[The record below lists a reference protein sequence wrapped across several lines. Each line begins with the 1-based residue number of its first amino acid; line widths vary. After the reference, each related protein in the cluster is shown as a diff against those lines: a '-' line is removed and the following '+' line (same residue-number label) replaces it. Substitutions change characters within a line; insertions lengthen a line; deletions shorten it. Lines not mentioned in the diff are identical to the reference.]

1 MNKLF
6 SILLVLIILLGI
18 FSGVLKGQTTTLC
31 EFLYKD
37 NPTLTFILFFCVT
50 GYIFVKILGIYF
62 RYTDYEGWIF
72 TIILVG
78 IMILIAGSNEI
89 IYDTFCSGTERSP
102 GGLNEEPNRY
112 NRYF

>member
-1 MNKLF
+1 
-6 SILLVLIILLGI
+6 LI
-18 FSGVLKGQTTTLC
+18 
-31 EFLYKD
+31 
-37 NPTLTFILFFCVT
+37 
-50 GYIFVKILGIYF
+50 YI
-62 RYTDYEGWIF
+62 DYEGWIF
-72 TIILVG
+72 TIILAG